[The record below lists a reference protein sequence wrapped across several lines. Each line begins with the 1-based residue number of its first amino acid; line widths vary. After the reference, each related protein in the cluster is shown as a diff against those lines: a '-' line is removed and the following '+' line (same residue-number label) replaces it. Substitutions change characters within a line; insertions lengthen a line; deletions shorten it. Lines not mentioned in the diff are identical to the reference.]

1 MLNKVVWLLWMQG
14 WSSAP
19 FIVDKVRQSWEFHN
33 PGYQFVL
40 LDSDSV
46 RTHLPQAEYMWD
58 DRIQVAARSDIV
70 RVSLL
75 AKYGG
80 VWADA
85 SMLCMQPLDTWLPA
99 SLSVSPVFM
108 YHSGQTSM
116 PCSWFIASTNSSY
129 VMRAW
134 RDATDEYW
142 KRYDWNL
149 THAYPYF
156 WLDMLFKEQYEKDA
170 RFKEEWDATPFDD
183 CTVYGGPAYL
193 HTRHHTLIDDALY
206 AQLRDRPPHV
216 IKLSVHGSPLRMTAA
231 EEALLPNTTSH
242 AAVRLSLRAPAGV
255 AVVVSHHTEDDG
267 CLGRTLEIISR
278 KIRDY
283 DLFFF
288 TKGPT
293 PAEDIKLNHTRVKRR
308 SNMKNVGRE
317 GETYVSFIIDNY
329 NTLLLQYS
337 HVLFSQACVH
347 DGFERKLS
355 SFADAST
362 RVLNLGGY
370 EPGTCDGTDA
380 YPMRHLEE
388 LYAMVR
394 FQWCPYKGDA
404 RFSSY
409 MNGMFVVSTG
419 TLRNVTQTVWQQ
431 IHIALVTDIFN
442 DDIQFIKEEKNKEK
456 IKQMQDFHL
465 NANYFSFELE
475 RAWSFLFQCEHSEHC
490 VTR

>member
-1 MLNKVVWLLWMQG
+1 MLNKIVWLLWMQG

-19 FIVDKVRQSWEFHN
+19 FIVDRVRHSWELHN
-33 PGYQFVL
+33 PGYQVLL

-46 RTHLPQAEYMWD
+46 RTHLPQADYMWD

-85 SMLCMQPLDTWLPA
+85 SMLCMQPLDSWLPA
-99 SLSVSPVFM
+99 SLRASPVFM

-129 VMRAW
+129 VMTAW

-142 KRYDWNL
+142 KRYDWNA
-149 THAYPYF
+149 THSYPYF
-156 WLDMLFKEQYEKDA
+156 WLDMLFKERYDKDA
-170 RFKEEWDATPFDD
+170 RFKEEWDATPFQD

-206 AQLRDRPPHV
+206 AQLRDRPPRV
-216 IKLSVHGSPLRMTAA
+216 IKLSVHGSPPVMTAA
-231 EEALLPNTTSH
+231 EEELLPNTTSH
-242 AAVRLSLRAPAGV
+242 AAIRLSLRTPPM
-255 AVVVSHHTEDDG
+255 AVVISHYTEDG
-267 CLGRTLEIISR
+267 CLERTLDIISR
-278 KIRDY
+278 KTPYY
-283 DLFFF
+283 DLFFY

-293 PAEDIKLNHTRVKRR
+293 RAEDIKLNFTRVKRR
-308 SNMKNVGRE
+308 SNLKNIGRE
-317 GETYVSFIIDNY
+317 GETYVSFVLDSY
-329 NTLLLQYS
+329 DTLLLQYS
-337 HVLFSQACVH
+337 HVLFTQACVH
-347 DGFERKLS
+347 DGFEEKLA
-355 SFADAST
+355 SFDAAST

-394 FQWCPYKGDA
+394 GSWCPYKGNV
-404 RFSSY
+404 RFDSF
-409 MNGMFVVSTG
+409 MNGQFVVATD
-419 TLRNVTQTVWQQ
+419 TLRNVTRLVWQQ
-431 IHIALVTDIFN
+431 IHTALVTDIFN
-442 DDIQFIKEEKNKEK
+442 DDAEFIKEETNKQK
-456 IKQMQDFHL
+456 IKQLQDSAL

-490 VTR
+490 FTR